1 MLCLART
8 KTTLAEINII
18 GSAETDPFLI
28 LKRPR
33 SLLCLPLISQKTL
46 QAVLYLHSYSVDAFK
61 ADEREVLKVL
71 SVQAAISLEK
81 LTVYQELDRTNT
93 ALLAE
98 LHEKM
103 AELSVAKELSE
114 NAKLE
119 AEKAKDEAEQA
130 KLDALKSK
138 DEAVRANDLKSS
150 FLATM
155 SHEIRTPFNA
165 VLPLSENSRLLG
177 FGHDSS
183 AFRFWVIGGPSRL
196 YTPSCWF
203 RMLTVDVGMRFPFP
217 SFWKIAK
224 YAETIKTASTDL
236 LRIINDILDF
246 SKVVPLFPS
255 ANPRLK
261 TTNWKLK
268 LPNFLFVEQSKAQWS
283 WFVQLKVPLTF
294 KVSNRCLIKR
304 LGISTKCLGLTVD
317 VGYLSDIKDFDNV
330 STVRSFSKSLGPRRC
345 YSGSPSRSQ
354 SALKCY
360 EIHS

>member
-93 ALLAE
+93 ALLELNRKVENQSRLLADEVGARTAE

-165 VLPLSENSRLLG
+165 VLPLSANSRLLG

-183 AFRFWVIGGPSRL
+183 TFRFRVISGPS
-196 YTPSCWF
+196 
-203 RMLTVDVGMRFPFP
+203 
-217 SFWKIAK
+217 
-224 YAETIKTASTDL
+224 
-236 LRIINDILDF
+236 
-246 SKVVPLFPS
+246 
-255 ANPRLK
+255 
-261 TTNWKLK
+261 
-268 LPNFLFVEQSKAQWS
+268 
-283 WFVQLKVPLTF
+283 
-294 KVSNRCLIKR
+294 
-304 LGISTKCLGLTVD
+304 
-317 VGYLSDIKDFDNV
+317 
-330 STVRSFSKSLGPRRC
+330 
-345 YSGSPSRSQ
+345 
-354 SALKCY
+354 
-360 EIHS
+360 